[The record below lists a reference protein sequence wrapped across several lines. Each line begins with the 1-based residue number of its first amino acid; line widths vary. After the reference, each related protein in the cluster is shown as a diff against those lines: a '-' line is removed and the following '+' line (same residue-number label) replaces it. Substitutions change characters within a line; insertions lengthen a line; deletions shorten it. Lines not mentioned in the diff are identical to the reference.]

1 MKTKLKSIHEEQY
14 SDGTK
19 TLGVLYN
26 YSAED
31 DNWKDSFIY
40 IFNHDRKS
48 YIFFNTMID
57 MLDYMLYDNKK
68 VKRAYMNEDE
78 FDKHYD
84 SEFINDPF
92 TNVLI
97 WV

>member
-1 MKTKLKSIHEEQY
+1 MRTKLKSIHEEKY

-19 TLGVLYN
+19 TLGVLNN
-26 YSAED
+26 YSIND
-31 DNWKDSFIY
+31 DWKDSIIY

-57 MLDYMLYDNKK
+57 MLDYMLYDNKS

-84 SEFINDPF
+84 SEFIDDMF
-92 TNVLI
+92 TNVLLWI
-97 WV
+97 

>member
-1 MKTKLKSIHEEQY
+1 MKTKLKSIHEEGY
-14 SDGTK
+14 SDNSQ

-26 YSAED
+26 YSIED
-31 DNWKDSFIY
+31 ESKDTFIY
-40 IFNHDRKS
+40 IFKHERKS

-68 VKRAYMNEDE
+68 TKRAYMNEDE
-78 FDKHYD
+78 FDGYLD
-84 SEFINDPF
+84 AEFIEGSFADI
-92 TNVLI
+92 LI